1 MPPPAW
7 YIVKQLLC
15 LHCSCCSGAL
25 QRCCFSGSGWSN
37 SCMLAA
43 AGWPCPWGPWQFVF
57 PLCTG
62 VCAMAALPTLCLLPL
77 LRHMRG
83 IIHRDLKS
91 PNLLVEA
98 TWRVKVAG
106 GPWSLGFPCLP
117 ATEQLNRPF
126 SSHTKRHF
134 CCPMRTRLPL
144 PDFNLSK
151 ILGTDSSGPEVP
163 LKRRRGC
170 CWPSSAGQQKEAASV
185 SSAGSGCATPSPIV
199 SGTLSNLN
207 PRWLVR
213 LAGCV

>member
-1 MPPPAW
+1 MRNG
-7 YIVKQLLC
+7 LLVS
-15 LHCSCCSGAL
+15 LH
-25 QRCCFSGSGWSN
+25 
-37 SCMLAA
+37 
-43 AGWPCPWGPWQFVF
+43 P
-57 PLCTG
+57 TG
-62 VCAMAALPTLCLLPL
+62 CAMPHCRRCACCPL
-77 LRHMRG
+77 LRHMGG

-91 PNLLVEA
+91 PNLLIEA

-106 GPWSLGFPCLP
+106 GTWSLGFPCLP
-117 ATEQLNRPF
+117 AIDQLNRPF
-126 SSHTKRHF
+126 SSHTSRHF

-151 ILGTDSSGPEVP
+151 ILGSDSSVPGVP

-170 CWPSSAGQQKEAASV
+170 CWPSSSGKHKEAASV

-213 LAGCV
+213 MGPVDGLWIGWLRWPWVLTILRGSPFQ